1 MRVSLLVPVHEFSLP
16 GLPIR
21 AVRPIVLPGHHAARA
36 DVSYRCKPRSLVRT
50 GRATRHHIVRNVM
63 NAELMPSA
71 PAPEASPSRPSAVR
85 VPDRRLSGWWDPPS
99 GRLDIGGRTR
109 TQDLAARSLDSTA
122 RSVGHAREFAADA
135 ARGWGLAALEED
147 LRLIV
152 SELVGNAC
160 RHAVPAGADPARSPL
175 VLQLRLLRSR
185 TPWCAWSPTARFRPH
200 PRRRPPVRRVRPRP
214 RPHRGVRYGMGLEP
228 GPRRRQGRLGD
239 LRRPGTGLIPAPD
252 FRASHKGGTSSTGG
266 PARP

>member
-1 MRVSLLVPVHEFSLP
+1 
-16 GLPIR
+16 
-21 AVRPIVLPGHHAARA
+21 
-36 DVSYRCKPRSLVRT
+36 
-50 GRATRHHIVRNVM
+50 M

-71 PAPEASPSRPSAVR
+71 TAPEASPSRPSAVR

-135 ARGWGLAALEED
+135 ARGWGMAALEED

-160 RHAVPAGADPARSPL
+160 RHAVPTGADPARSPL
-175 VLQLRLLRSR
+175 VLQLRLLRGQGAVVCMVADSSDSAP
-185 TPWCAWSPTARFRPH
+185 TPVDAHQFAECGRGLGLVAAFGTEWGWSP
-200 PRRRPPVRRVRPRP
+200 VR
-214 RPHRGVRYGMGLEP
+214 
-228 GPRRRQGRLGD
+228 
-239 LRRPGTGLIPAPD
+239 
-252 FRASHKGGTSSTGG
+252 GGGKVVWVICGG
-266 PARP
+266 PEPV